1 MWLSETALKCG
12 PFTDSTGEISWQSAG
27 DGVVHVMTNA
37 SGQMILE
44 FTM

>member
-12 PFTDSTGEISWQSAG
+12 LFTVSTGEVSWQSARV
-27 DGVVHVMTNA
+27 GVVHVMTNA
-37 SGQMILE
+37 SGQMILD